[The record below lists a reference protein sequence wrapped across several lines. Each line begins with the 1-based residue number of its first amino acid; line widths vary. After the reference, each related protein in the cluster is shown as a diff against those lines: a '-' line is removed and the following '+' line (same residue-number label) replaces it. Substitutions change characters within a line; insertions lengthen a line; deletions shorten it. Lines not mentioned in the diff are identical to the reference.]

1 MAKDFSRIRKIPGV
15 SQDLVQLQANI
26 DTLINEVQQE
36 PPLRGVLLK
45 DVSIATTDTFINH
58 GLGRAYQG
66 FMVARLRNDARIWEP
81 STDNNQPTTQIILI
95 ASAAC
100 TASIWVY

>member
-1 MAKDFSRIRKIPGV
+1 MAKDFAKIRKIPGV
-15 SQDLVQLQANI
+15 SQETTQLQSNI
-26 DTLINEVQQE
+26 DRLANEIQQE
-36 PPLRGVLLK
+36 PVMRGVLLK
-45 DVSIATTDTFINH
+45 DQSIGTSNTVINH

-66 FMVARLRNDARIWEP
+66 FIVARLNADARIWE
-81 STDNNQPTTQIILI
+81 SATSSQPATQIILR